1 MKKLAKGFTLI
12 ELMIVVA
19 IIGILAAIA
28 IPNFLRYQLRSKF
41 AELRTNTEAIRK
53 SEESLR
59 QGERAVCLNA
69 ATGAYVANA
78 QTPAAAVPL
87 AQKIVWQAADYAAAG
102 AIDWNVEGGT
112 YGLYTVLVGN
122 QVAVPGGANP
132 TRNTCAGTNRLGIL
146 GLSYAIQAASNID
159 GDTGAGSVALVAMW
173 RPQRNNTGA
182 PMAGAA
188 GPVAFANANLQ
199 NCAGGTQPLNVG
211 DGQVHTCSADNVF

>member
-1 MKKLAKGFTLI
+1 MKKAKGFTLI

-41 AELRTNTEAIRK
+41 SELRTNVEAIRK

-59 QGERAVCLNA
+59 QGERQVCINA
-69 ATGAYVANA
+69 ATGAYVANT
-78 QTPAAAVPL
+78 QTPDATPGG
-87 AQKIVWQAADYAAAG
+87 QKITWQPLDYAAA
-102 AIDWNVEGGT
+102 ARLDWNVEGGT
-112 YGLYTVLVGN
+112 YGVYTVGVKN

-132 TRNTCAGTNRLGIL
+132 TVATCLTTDRLGIL
-146 GLSYAIQAASNID
+146 GLAYAIQGVSNID
-159 GDTGAGSVALVAMW
+159 GDAALGLVGMW
-173 RPQRNNTGA
+173 RPQRDNAGA
-182 PMAGAA
+182 VVGTAPGPMAG
-188 GPVAFANANLQ
+188 GDLT